1 MQTNIS
7 NMGCAENKESP
18 SKLRQRLYSDQNVI
32 TNDFSEMPIIDLDVY
47 LKAIRTGNNPSDFS
61 DEVRLECQ
69 KVTEC
74 FHHFGILLIRDPRVD
89 MEHNEEYIDLMEEY
103 FEKTGELFYSGEKVD
118 DIKAE
123 WMYQVGATPEKIEM
137 ARDHS
142 DLIQNL
148 NFTAENMPESPL
160 KPILD
165 AKWRYMWKI
174 GERPEG
180 AADDFP
186 QVIPRDFPDWEEKM
200 NKWGLKMNQAIFTLA
215 EMAALGMGVERE
227 TFTKRM

>member
-1 MQTNIS
+1 
-7 NMGCAENKESP
+7 MGCPENKESP

-142 DLIQNL
+142 DLI
-148 NFTAENMPESPL
+148 
-160 KPILD
+160 
-165 AKWRYMWKI
+165 
-174 GERPEG
+174 
-180 AADDFP
+180 
-186 QVIPRDFPDWEEKM
+186 
-200 NKWGLKMNQAIFTLA
+200 
-215 EMAALGMGVERE
+215 
-227 TFTKRM
+227 